1 MTHNNYCLNNCFST
15 RLVVHTHNVPSLLFR
30 CHVFDA
36 SERGRCQ
43 WWNLELKAVLSKAFF
58 RERDAEPWPLSGE
71 LENA

>member
-15 RLVVHTHNVPSLLFR
+15 RLVAPTTSLLFR

-36 SERGRCQ
+36 SERGGCQ
-43 WWNLELKAVLSKAFF
+43 WRNLELKAVLSKAFF